1 MEERKVARK
10 AAAFQ
15 TFCGSRAW
23 KKGAGQA
30 GEAGQAKLQREEVK
44 K

>member
-15 TFCGSRAW
+15 TFCGGPAW
-23 KKGAGQA
+23 KKEAGQA
-30 GEAGQAKLQREEVK
+30 GEAGQAKLKREEVK